1 MMCATTTDGTDSPT
15 PVQTARGRA
24 VEVLLIVLVYFAAVG
39 DPTPNVNEPHYLCR
53 LKHFWNPSWCAGD
66 LFLESSDTQV
76 VFIWLFGWVTRWH
89 SLAASAWLGRVISWT
104 LLAWAWQRLSWR
116 IVPRPLA
123 SVLSAA
129 LFVALNLNAHLA
141 GEWVVGGVEAKC
153 FAYVFVLVALRELID
168 RRWGLTCVLL
178 GAAIAF
184 HPLVGGWSALVCAA
198 MWLLSGRH
206 EQSFVSMLPGTVVGV
221 LLSLLGVLP
230 ALSLTWH
237 EPPELVAEAA
247 RIYVFDRLPHHL
259 APLTLPEAEIAKRF
273 GGHAALVTVFVVL
286 AQLFRWQS
294 HSGTLNGKVPAP
306 CPLSNG
312 EGFEARRIVQ
322 FAWGAL
328 LLAVIGL
335 AIEVALWKQPLLA
348 AKLLRYYWFRLTDF
362 AMSMAVSLLVT
373 RLIAIGVQQ
382 RRAWAAWLLGGALA
396 GTGVFIGWTAIE
408 RVRDPR
414 PPADQKM
421 VDHVLWAEACAWVAE
436 NTPPD
441 AVFLTP
447 KLNLSFK
454 WRTGRPE
461 VVNRKDIPQDARGI
475 IEWHA
480 RVKDIYY
487 TDNFGVPVSLDSIGY
502 LGTKRVR
509 ELAKKYQAD
518 YVLMDRGQLL
528 ELPIVF
534 RNEDYVVYR
543 IDPTGPRDKR

>member
-1 MMCATTTDGTDSPT
+1 MTRADTTHDADSPT
-15 PVQTARGRA
+15 PRQTFGGCAL
-24 VEVLLIVLVYFAAVG
+24 EVMLIVLVFFAAVG

-66 LFLESSDTQV
+66 LFLESNDTQV
-76 VFIWLFGWVTRWH
+76 LFIWLFGWVTRWL
-89 SLAASAWLGRVISWT
+89 SLSATAWLGRVVSWT

-129 LFVALNLNAHLA
+129 LFVTLNLNAHLA

-153 FAYVFVLVALRELID
+153 FAYVFVLMALRELID
-168 RRWGLTCVLL
+168 RHWGLTCLLL

-184 HPLVGGWSALVCAA
+184 HPLVGGWSALICAA
-198 MWLLSGRH
+198 IWLFSGRR
-206 EQSFVSMLPGTVVGV
+206 EQTFPSMLPGIVAGG
-221 LLSLLGVLP
+221 LFSLLGIFP
-230 ALSLTWH
+230 ALSLTWR

-259 APLTLPEAEIAKRF
+259 APLTLPEAEIARRF
-273 GGHAALVTVFVVL
+273 GGHAALIVIFFLLSRAVRRETGV
-286 AQLFRWQS
+286 RD
-294 HSGTLNGKVPAP
+294 LNGSVH
-306 CPLSNG
+306 
-312 EGFEARRIVQ
+312 RIVQ
-322 FAWGAL
+322 FTWGAL
-328 LLAVIGL
+328 LLAAIGL
-335 AIEVALWKQPLLA
+335 AIEIALWNQPLAA

-362 AMSMAVSLLVT
+362 AVPMAVSLLAT
-373 RLIAIGVQQ
+373 QLIAIGLER
-382 RRAWAAWLLGGALA
+382 RRAWATWLLGGALL
-396 GTGVFIGWTAIE
+396 GTCLFLGHTVTQ
-408 RVRDPR
+408 RLLDPR

-421 VDHVLWAEACAWVAE
+421 VDHGLWAEACGWVAK
-436 NTPPD
+436 NTPAD

-454 WRTGRPE
+454 WRTGRQE

-487 TDNFGVPVSLDSIGY
+487 TEHFGVPVSLDSIGY
-502 LGTKRVR
+502 LGTERVR
-509 ELAKKYQAD
+509 ELANKYHAD

-534 RNEDYVVYR
+534 RNEEYVVYR
-543 IDPTGPRDKR
+543 IDPAKPGDKQ